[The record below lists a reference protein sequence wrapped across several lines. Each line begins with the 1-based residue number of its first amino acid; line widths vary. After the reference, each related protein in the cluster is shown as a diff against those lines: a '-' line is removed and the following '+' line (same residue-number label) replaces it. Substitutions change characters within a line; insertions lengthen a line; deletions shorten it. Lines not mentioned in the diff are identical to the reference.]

1 MQTVFKVFIEFVTT
15 LLLFYDFLFVCFLF
29 FDPEACEILAPL
41 SGIKPAR
48 PALEGEALTT
58 GPPGESLSINFGETS
73 VQVFCPF
80 LNQISVVAVKVRS
93 PSRILDLHGFSQT
106 HDWHMLSPICSSLF
120 TLFVES
126 CPAQKSFQWMGAR
139 QPIFACLA
147 CLLKVLL
154 PEPRLFFLEGEDSV
168 STG

>member
-15 LLLFYDFLFVCFLF
+15 LLLFYDFFF
-29 FDPEACEILAPL
+29 FDPEAWEILAPS
-41 SGIKPAR
+41 SGIKPAH
-48 PALEGEALTT
+48 PALEGEVLTT
-58 GPPGESLSINFGETS
+58 GPPGESLCINSGETS
-73 VQVFCPF
+73 VQAFCPF
-80 LNQISVVAVKVRS
+80 LDQISVVAVKVRS
-93 PSRILDLHGFSQT
+93 PSRILDLHAFYQT
-106 HDWHMLSPICSSLF
+106 HDWHMSSPICSSLF

-126 CPAQKSFQWMGAR
+126 CPAQKSFQWIGACR
-139 QPIFACLA
+139 PIFACLA